1 MPIIDETT
9 GRTSP
14 FTVREAS
21 HFIGRCVGLL
31 GTLKPDPNRAL
42 HLVPSSA
49 IHTFGMAY
57 PIDALFLDSSGRVL
71 RSVRRLPPGRVV
83 QTVPEAESVLE
94 LPAGAIRKH
103 GLRTG
108 HRLKVVPDG
117 TTGIDWKAA
126 VRAAHAPVNL
136 FLALL
141 WSRFVLSAFHAWRL
155 GGEPMGLGIVI
166 HNTLLMVFF
175 MTRRNSERISL
186 RFADW
191 LVPILTLGAA
201 MLLRPVESASNGWF
215 GGNGSA
221 WIQAAGM
228 TGIILSLLSLGRSF
242 GVIPANRSV
251 VHRGAYRFVRHPLYL
266 SELIFYFGFM
276 SSNTTAANMGLVLFI
291 TAGQLWRSVAEEKIL
306 SLDPAYRAYR
316 KEVRFRFLPGVY

>member
-1 MPIIDETT
+1 MPIIDKTT

-14 FTVREAS
+14 LSVREANN
-21 HFIGRCVGLL
+21 FIGRCVGLL
-31 GTLKPDPNRAL
+31 GTRKADPNKAL

-57 PIDALFLDSSGRVL
+57 PIDALFLDGAGRVL

-83 QTVPEAESVLE
+83 QAVPEAESVLE

-108 HRLKVVPDG
+108 HQLKVVPDG
-117 TTGIDWKAA
+117 ITGVDWKAA
-126 VRAAHAPVNL
+126 ARAAHAPVNL

-141 WSRFVLSAFHAWRL
+141 WSRFVLSAFEAWRL

-175 MTRRNSERISL
+175 LTRRNSDRLSL

-191 LVPILTLGAA
+191 LVPVLTLGAA
-201 MLLRPVESASNGWF
+201 MLLRPAETELNGWF
-215 GGNGSA
+215 GGGLSA

-228 TGIILSLLSLGRSF
+228 MGIILSLLSLGRSF

-251 VHRGAYRFVRHPLYL
+251 VRRGAYRFVRHPLYM
-266 SELIFYFGFM
+266 SELIFYFGFV
-276 SSNTTAANMGLVLFI
+276 SANATAANLSLVLFI
-291 TAGQLWRSVAEEKIL
+291 TAGQLWRSVAEEKVL

-316 KEVRFRFLPGVY
+316 KKVRFRFVPGLY